1 VPNTRDLC
9 RQAPNAPQGKVASQF
24 RRHEFGWLIGDHL
37 EKLGSDVPWADTMS
51 ASRTVFGVQ
60 LPSVPE
66 CPPTT
71 SRRYWCRSLEIC
83 DLNKTS
89 VRKARTRGMAA
100 DLLLFLR
107 DPRLQCDMKRLTA
120 DQVKLGFIGLGN
132 MGSRI
137 AQRLLDHGYP
147 LVAYDRDIT
156 KAEAV
161 AGKRGFA
168 AKNLLELLRTAEVI
182 LSCLTND
189 ESVQTVYTEPAGV
202 FAEARP
208 GTIVLEMS
216 TISPESS
223 RELHRLGAKRG
234 IEVLDVAISGSTPA
248 AERGILTL
256 LAGGNEDLFRAAEP
270 IFQAIAKQY
279 FLLGGPGSGTA
290 MKLVVNTLLGVG
302 MQAIAEAV
310 VLGEKAGLD
319 RKRLLDVLS
328 QTAVIAPAHVGKL
341 ARIAIGDY
349 TQQFPLSLMNK
360 DFGLILGAA
369 ARANVSMPVTEA
381 AFRVNAEELATGGDE
396 DFSAVLRRME
406 EVTRIPNLP
415 VSRAI

>member
-1 VPNTRDLC
+1 VKN
-9 RQAPNAPQGKVASQF
+9 
-24 RRHEFGWLIGDHL
+24 
-37 EKLGSDVPWADTMS
+37 
-51 ASRTVFGVQ
+51 
-60 LPSVPE
+60 
-66 CPPTT
+66 
-71 SRRYWCRSLEIC
+71 
-83 DLNKTS
+83 
-89 VRKARTRGMAA
+89 
-100 DLLLFLR
+100 
-107 DPRLQCDMKRLTA
+107 LTA

-137 AQRLLDHGYP
+137 ARRLLDHGYP

-161 AGKRGFA
+161 AGKQGFA
-168 AKNLLELLRTAEVI
+168 AKNIPELVRTVDVI

-189 ESVQTVYTEPAGV
+189 EAVHSVYAGTAGIL
-202 FAEARP
+202 AEARP

-223 RELHRLGAKRG
+223 RELHRLGAKNG

-248 AERGILTL
+248 AEQGILTL

-270 IFQAIAKQY
+270 IFQAIAKQS

-319 RKRLLDVLS
+319 RERLLDVLS

-341 ARIAIGDY
+341 ARIAINDY
-349 TQQFPLSLMNK
+349 TPQFPLSLMNK
-360 DFGLILGAA
+360 DFGLILRTAA
-369 ARANVSMPVTEA
+369 NGDVSMPAAEA
-381 AFRVNAEELATGGDE
+381 ASRVNSEELAAGGDE

-406 EVTRIPNLP
+406 AVAGIPNLP

>member
-1 VPNTRDLC
+1 
-9 RQAPNAPQGKVASQF
+9 
-24 RRHEFGWLIGDHL
+24 
-37 EKLGSDVPWADTMS
+37 
-51 ASRTVFGVQ
+51 
-60 LPSVPE
+60 
-66 CPPTT
+66 
-71 SRRYWCRSLEIC
+71 
-83 DLNKTS
+83 
-89 VRKARTRGMAA
+89 
-100 DLLLFLR
+100 
-107 DPRLQCDMKRLTA
+107 MKRLTA

-137 AQRLLDHGYP
+137 AQRLLDYGYQ
-147 LVAYDRDIT
+147 LVAYDRDVA
-156 KAEAV
+156 KAEAI
-161 AGKRGFA
+161 AAERGIA
-168 AKNLLELLRTAEVI
+168 AKNILELARTADVI

-189 ESVQTVYTEPAGV
+189 EAVKSVYAGPAGV

-223 RELHRLGAKRG
+223 QELHRLGVKSG

-248 AERGILTL
+248 AEQGILTL
-256 LAGGNEDLFRAAEP
+256 LAGGNQDLFRAAEP

-310 VLGEKAGLD
+310 VLGETVGLN
-319 RKRLLDVLS
+319 RERLLEVLS
-328 QTAVIAPAHVGKL
+328 KTAVVAPAHVGKL
-341 ARIAIGDY
+341 ARVAINDY
-349 TQQFPLSLMNK
+349 TPQFPLRLMNK
-360 DFGLILGAA
+360 DFQLILKAA
-369 ARANVSMPVTEA
+369 TKEHLRMPATEA
-381 AFRVNAEELATGGDE
+381 AFYVNSEELAGGGNE

-406 EVTRIPNLP
+406 EIAGIPDLP